1 MTNLGCCTSFPV
13 TIHEEEYVNGYE
25 ILHHHGGTT
34 PRPGEV
40 TLASRG
46 VLYLDEIAEYPRSTL
61 EVLRHRSAQTA
72 ARMERQPQR
81 AVARND
87 LRFQATD
94 VI

>member
-1 MTNLGCCTSFPV
+1 MTNSGCCTSFPV

-46 VLYLDEIAEYPRSTL
+46 VLYLDEIQSTRA
-61 EVLRHRSAQTA
+61 RHSKCYVIA
-72 ARMERQPQR
+72 ARKLQLECNGSLNPR
-81 AVARND
+81 
-87 LRFQATD
+87 LRGMICASKQLS
-94 VI
+94 